1 MGVSDKKKMAG
12 YTVEE
17 RGSRNSLEY
26 RLFIKDGSGKAVS
39 AMHDIPMTASPGVY
53 NMVVEVPRWS
63 NAKIEIDLK
72 SGLNPLKQDVK
83 KGKLRYVANCFPHH
97 GYIWNYG
104 AIPQTWEDPNHT
116 DASTNC
122 KGDNDPID
130 VCEIGQNIHAR
141 GSVIQVKVLGVF
153 AMIDEGETDWKV
165 IAIDVNDPL
174 AENLNDINDVDKV
187 MPGFLKAT
195 VEWFKIY
202 KMPDGKPANEFAF
215 NAEPKNKEFAENI
228 IAGTHESWKKLT
240 SGETPADGIVLSNTT
255 LANDNSISNESA
267 ADIIAQMP
275 EMGPELPLPENVH
288 KWHYVSL
295 K

>member
-1 MGVSDKKKMAG
+1 MAG
-12 YTVEE
+12 YYCEE

-26 RLFIKDGSGKAVS
+26 RLFFKDGSGKVVS
-39 AMHDIPMTASPGVY
+39 PMHDIPMLASEGVY

-72 SGLNPLKQDVK
+72 SSLNPLKQDVK
-83 KGKLRYVANCFPHH
+83 KGKLRFVANCFPHH

-116 DASTNC
+116 DDSTNC

-130 VCEIGQNIHAR
+130 VCEIGHRIHPR
-141 GSVIQVKVLGVF
+141 GSVVQVKVLGVF

-174 AENLNDINDVDKV
+174 AENLNDIHDVDKV

-215 NAEPKNKEFAENI
+215 NGEPKNKEFAEKVI
-228 IAGTHESWKKLT
+228 SGTHESWKKMM
-240 SGETPADGIVLSNTT
+240 SGATDCGGISLANTT
-255 LANDNSISNESA
+255 LSNGQTMEAEGASA
-267 ADIIAQMP
+267 VVSQLAEPGDD
-275 EMGPELPLPENVH
+275 LPLPDDVN

>member
-1 MGVSDKKKMAG
+1 MSE

-17 RGSRNSLEY
+17 RGSRNSVDY
-26 RLFIKDGSGKAVS
+26 RMFIKDGSGNPVS
-39 AMHDIPMTASPGVY
+39 AMHDIPMLASPGIY

-63 NAKIEIDLK
+63 NAKMEIDLK
-72 SGLNPLKQDVK
+72 SALNPIKQDVK

-116 DASTNC
+116 DPSTNC

-130 VCEIGQNIHAR
+130 ICEIGQTIHQR
-141 GSVIQVKVLGVF
+141 GAVIQVKVLGVF
-153 AMIDEGETDWKV
+153 AMIDEGETDWKL

-174 AENLNDINDVDKV
+174 AENLNDIHDVDKI

-228 IAGTHESWKKLT
+228 IAGCNESWKKLI
-240 SGETPADGIVLSNTT
+240 SGETDGKGIVLTNLSLNNNDSIDQEKAANTV
-255 LANDNSISNESA
+255 
-267 ADIIAQMP
+267 AQLP
-275 EMGPELPLPENVH
+275 EMGEELPLPDDMN

>member
-1 MGVSDKKKMAG
+1 MAG
-12 YTVEE
+12 YIAEE
-17 RGSRNSLEY
+17 RGARNSVEY
-26 RLFIKDGSGKAVS
+26 RMFIKDGSGKPVS
-39 AMHDIPMTASPGVY
+39 AMHDIPMLASDNTY

-72 SGLNPLKQDVK
+72 SPLNPLKQDVK

-116 DASTNC
+116 DPSTNC

-130 VCEIGQNIHAR
+130 VCEIGQKIHPR
-141 GSVIQVKVLGVF
+141 GTVVQVKVLGVF

-174 AENLNDINDVDKV
+174 ADNLNDIQDVDKI

-228 IAGTHESWKKLT
+228 IAGTHDSWKKLI
-240 SGETPADGIVLSNTT
+240 SGEIDGKGIVVTNST
-255 LANDNSISNESA
+255 LKNGETVDTENAAGIISKIPPMLE
-267 ADIIAQMP
+267 
-275 EMGPELPLPENVH
+275 EYPLPGDVD